1 MGFFSVLSSVYGF
14 CTIESKIAYKY
25 TEKFIENAFI
35 FTNLKSIVTIA
46 EASSKRSLL
55 EQGTEFIVDR
65 SEDLQVGGIGEVEV
79 VVHDVVRDGL
89 VVLDDVVVDLH
100 HVDVAGDLIG
110 VGFVAK
116 LVDQEGIDVVV
127 PLPVRIGILSSGQ
140 QRLQNPAETRN
151 NSVTDSPAGL

>member
-1 MGFFSVLSSVYGF
+1 M
-14 CTIESKIAYKY
+14 
-25 TEKFIENAFI
+25 
-35 FTNLKSIVTIA
+35 
-46 EASSKRSLL
+46 
-55 EQGTEFIVDR
+55 
-65 SEDLQVGGIGEVEV
+65 
-79 VVHDVVRDGL
+79 HDVVRNGL

-100 HVDVAGDLIG
+100 HVDVAGDFIG